1 MVETICG
8 QLLIDIHACLNGL
21 NYIIIN
27 KYITYSYIYIQISKS
42 TIIILLNSTI
52 DAFIFFIYLIL
63 NKFVVFICSFWLES
77 LKKYIYICIRSNTKK
92 KR

>member
-1 MVETICG
+1 MR
-8 QLLIDIHACLNGL
+8 LNPL
-21 NYIIIN
+21 KEINKLIIIIVQFN
-27 KYITYSYIYIQISKS
+27 
-42 TIIILLNSTI
+42 I